1 MISLAGRDIMH
12 SLGKFV
18 FTGMGLGL
26 LIGITLSMAGI
37 YRGLVDDGKAL
48 LENSGADLWVVQRD
62 TLGPYAESSSIYD
75 DVWRSIRGL
84 PGVARAANATY
95 FTMQVRQGDR
105 DVRAMVAGITAGAPG
120 TPGWPPYLVAGRQM
134 EHESVLST

>member
-1 MISLAGRDIMH
+1 MISLAGRDILH

-26 LIGITLSMAGI
+26 LIGVTLSMAGI

-48 LENSGADLWVVQRD
+48 LDNSGADLWVVQQD

-75 DVWRSIRGL
+75 DAWRGVRSMS
-84 PGVARAANATY
+84 GVAKRRPLAAL
-95 FTMQVRQGDR
+95 R
-105 DVRAMVAGITAGAPG
+105 VRARPG
-120 TPGWPPYLVAGRQM
+120 SPRSS
-134 EHESVLST
+134 ESSCNSSPSVVRPSGSKRPSSWRVPSDCT

>member
-18 FTGMGLGL
+18 LTGMGLGL
-26 LIGITLSMAGI
+26 LIGVTLSMAGI

-48 LENSGADLWVVQRD
+48 LENSGADLWVVQQD
-62 TLGPYAESSSIYD
+62 TIGPYAEASSIYS
-75 DVWRSIRGL
+75 DVWRGIRSM

-95 FTMQVRQGDR
+95 FTMQVRQGER
-105 DVRAMVAGITAGAPG
+105 DVRAMVAGITAGELG
-120 TPGWPPYLVAGRQM
+120 TPGHP
-134 EHESVLST
+134 